1 VTDAKGCTETATATV
16 TEPTVLS
23 ASAVTT
29 SVSCNGGSNGTV
41 NLTVTGGTAPYT
53 YVWSNTATT
62 EDMIGLTAGTYDVT
76 VTDAKGCTAT
86 ASATVTEPTVLMASL
101 SSQTNIACNGGT
113 TGSATITVTGGTAP
127 YTYTWSNGATT
138 ATITNV
144 VAGTYNVT
152 VTDANGCTDTA
163 SVTLTEPTALS
174 ASAIA
179 TNVSCNGGSNGT
191 VDLNV
196 TGGTAPYT
204 YVWSNTATTEDM
216 VGLTAGTYDVTVTDA

>member
-1 VTDAKGCTETATATV
+1 
-16 TEPTVLS
+16 EPTALM

-29 SVSCNGGSNGTV
+29 AVSCNGGSNGTV
-41 NLTVTGGTAPYT
+41 DLTVTGGTAPYT

-62 EDMIGLTAGTYDVT
+62 EDMIGLAAGTYDVT
-76 VTDAKGCTAT
+76 VTDVNGCTAT

>member
-76 VTDAKGCTAT
+76 VTDAKGCTTT